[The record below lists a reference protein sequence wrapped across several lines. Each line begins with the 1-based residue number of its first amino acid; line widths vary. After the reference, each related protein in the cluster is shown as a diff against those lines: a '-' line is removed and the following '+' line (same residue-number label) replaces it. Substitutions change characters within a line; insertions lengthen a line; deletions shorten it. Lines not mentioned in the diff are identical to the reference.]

1 MQKQHNRQYDILVAT
16 VDPSDWTIKKV
27 GIYSDVDDAV
37 SRHPSKDDL
46 GDWIEGGICDVNFDR
61 LPEYYAIELV
71 HSSLDKLM
79 YIAMK
84 GQRASEF
91 DKALKDAVKYRKEN
105 PKRQLE
111 ELSQDT
117 ARFIDYVVDDYM
129 ARSGHKNKDVI
140 YGAVTYL
147 LHKLSTG
154 SIPGEGVG
162 NIPPFF
168 LVPDITNKE
177 NAIAIED
184 GQRPYIQTPG
194 DSTGQY
200 DILSHLVGSICN
212 FDAGGVREISRGGLD
227 ADTSYWSNIEE
238 TRRKLKDGWE
248 KNIREMLQK
257 SRPDGAFTIEEVMTL
272 PIEEIII
279 RLMQHSYPDS
289 VDSDVIEWAVKL
301 DMAHD
306 LRVCTE
312 ALYLEAATRESNN
325 PVGSF
330 SKGTDAK
337 TIASTYIRAYLR

>member
-1 MQKQHNRQYDILVAT
+1 MQTQNNCQYDILVAT
-16 VDPSDWTIKKV
+16 VDPSDWTVKKV
-27 GIYSDVDDAV
+27 GIYSDVNDAV
-37 SRHPSKDDL
+37 SRHPSEDSL
-46 GDWIEGGICDVNFDR
+46 GSWIEGSICDVNFDR

-84 GQRASEF
+84 GRRASEF

-105 PKRQLE
+105 PKRHLE

-129 ARSGHKNKDVI
+129 ARSGHNNKDVI

-168 LVPDITNKE
+168 LVPDITDKE
-177 NAIAIED
+177 NAIASED
-184 GQRPYIQTPG
+184 GQRPYMQAPG
-194 DSTGQY
+194 DVTGQY
-200 DILSHLVGSICN
+200 DILAHLVGSICN
-212 FDAGGVREISRGGLD
+212 FDTGGVREISCSGLD
-227 ADTSYWSNIEE
+227 VDTSYWSDIEE
-238 TRRKLKDGWE
+238 TRRKLKDSWE
-248 KNIREMLQK
+248 ERIREMLQE
-257 SRPDGAFTIEEVMTL
+257 SRPDGVFTIEEVMTL

-289 VDSDVIEWAVKL
+289 VDSDTIEWAVKI
-301 DMAHD
+301 DMAQD
-306 LRVCTE
+306 LQVCTD
-312 ALYLEAATRESNN
+312 ALYREAATRESND
-325 PVGSF
+325 PVGGF
-330 SKGTDAK
+330 SKGTDIG
-337 TIASTYIRAYLR
+337 TIASTYLRTYLR